1 MTDSNQQ
8 RPARSAAARGRR
20 PAPWSYRR
28 PSSYRRPWS
37 YRRLALPALVSA
49 VALAAAACGSSGGSG
64 GSGGGSASGVVKLGF
79 ISTMS
84 GPLAQI
90 GADMLDGAK
99 VAVAQVNAAGGVDG
113 GKKLQLVTKD
123 DQLNPATG
131 AAAARALVGS
141 GTKLIFGMLDSS
153 ICLAVAPV
161 VQSLG
166 GVTIG
171 TTCSSDPLVGPNRA
185 AKNYFSLAISN
196 TASCAATAKVIAA
209 EYPKLT
215 SVDVFGYDYITGH
228 EIATQCVSD
237 MKADG
242 LHLSVHKSYFV
253 PLTSESFTAQ
263 ISALQHSLSGPKT
276 GRALFLATYGAGTTA
291 FLKQAAPYHLTQQY
305 QTVITNG
312 GYVSSGESLNGSAP
326 AVWDAYEYFPTVVS
340 NPRNSAFVSQYE
352 ALKPA
357 DKFPN
362 DWSYEAYMGALMYA
376 KAISAAKSTDPAAV
390 AAALDKVSVNG
401 PLGTVSF
408 NPATHEST
416 IPTLVFQTV
425 GDPASPMKLK
435 MVKYDL
441 VSPANSI
448 VSSGS

>member
-1 MTDSNQQ
+1 MTGLNRRRPGWST
-8 RPARSAAARGRR
+8 PAR
-20 PAPWSYRR
+20 
-28 PSSYRRPWS
+28 
-37 YRRLALPALVSA
+37 RRLRTLSSHPRRTLPLLIAA
-49 VALAAAACGSSGGSG
+49 VALVAAACGSSGG
-64 GSGGGSASGVVKLGF
+64 GSASGSSTGGVVKLGF

-90 GADMLDGAK
+90 GDDMLDGAK

-113 GKKLQLVTKD
+113 GKKLQLVVKD
-123 DQLNPATG
+123 DQLTPATG
-131 AAAARALVGS
+131 AAAARTLVGS

-171 TTCSSDPLVGPNRA
+171 TTCSSDPLVGPKRA
-185 AKNYFSLAISN
+185 AQNYFSLAISN
-196 TASCAATAKVIAA
+196 TASCAATAKVIAQ

-215 SVDVFGYDYITGH
+215 SIDVFGYDYITGH
-228 EIATQCVSD
+228 EIATQCVND
-237 MKADG
+237 MKTDG
-242 LHLSVHKSYFV
+242 LHVTVHKSYFV

-263 ISALQHSLSGPKT
+263 IGALQHSLSGPAT

-312 GYVSSGESLNGSAP
+312 GYVSSGEALNGSAP
-326 AVWDAYEYFPTVVS
+326 AVWDAYEYFPTVVTNS
-340 NPRNSAFVSQYE
+340 RNSAFVKQYE

-376 KAISAAKSTDPAAV
+376 KAITAAKSTDPAAV
-390 AAALDKVSVNG
+390 AAALAKISVTG
-401 PLGTVSF
+401 PLGAVRF

-416 IPTLVFQTV
+416 IPTLVFQTT
-425 GDPASPMKLK
+425 GDASSPMKLK
-435 MVKYDL
+435 ILKYDL
-441 VSPANSI
+441 VNPTNQI
-448 VSSGS
+448 ISSGS